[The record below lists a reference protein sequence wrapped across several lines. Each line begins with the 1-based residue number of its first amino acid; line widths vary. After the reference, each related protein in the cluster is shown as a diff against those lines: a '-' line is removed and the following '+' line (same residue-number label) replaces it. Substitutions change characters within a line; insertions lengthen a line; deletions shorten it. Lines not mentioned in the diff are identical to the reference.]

1 MKIEINNLTKKYG
14 TEVVFNDVS
23 LNLEEVEA
31 VALIGK
37 SGSGKSTLLRLLSGI
52 ETFDKGSIFINDDTV
67 GTREFK
73 DKIGFVFQTGSLFPH
88 KTVLENIVLILEK
101 IKGLKREAAII
112 KVEGLLK
119 KFSLLEHKNK
129 YPYML
134 SGGQQQRVSIVRSLA
149 VDAEL
154 FFFDEPTS
162 ALDPVLTKEVLDMIK
177 ELRVLGKKFFIVT
190 HEIAFAKKVADYVL
204 FVEEGKIKEQGG
216 VEILESPTTNAFKA
230 FLEQVLE

>member
-1 MKIEINNLTKKYG
+1 MRIEINNLTKKYDS
-14 TEVVFNDVS
+14 EMVFDDVS
-23 LNLEEVEA
+23 INLEGVEA

-52 ETFDKGSIFINDDTV
+52 EESDSGEIFINDEIV

-88 KTVLENIVLILEK
+88 KTVLDNIVLILEK
-101 IKGLKREAAII
+101 IKGLEKEDAIR
-112 KVEGLLK
+112 KVENLLD

-190 HEIAFAKKVADYVL
+190 HEIGFARNVADYVM
-204 FVEEGKIKEQGG
+204 FIDEGKIKEQGS
-216 VEILESPTTNAFKA
+216 VEILDDPKTIEFKD
-230 FLEQVLE
+230 FLKQVL

>member
-14 TEVVFNDVS
+14 AEVVFNDVS

-52 ETFDKGSIFINDDTV
+52 ETFDKGSIFINDDIV
-67 GTREFK
+67 ETREFK

-101 IKGLKREAAII
+101 IKGIKREAAII
-112 KVEGLLK
+112 KVEGLLE

-204 FVEEGKIKEQGG
+204 FVEEGKIKEHGG
-216 VEILESPTTNAFKA
+216 VEILESPTTDVFKK
-230 FLEQVLE
+230 FLEQVL

>member
-1 MKIEINNLTKKYG
+1 MKIEINNLIKCYG
-14 TEVVFNDVS
+14 KEVVFNDVS
-23 LNLEEVEA
+23 LNLEDVEA

-52 ETFDKGSIFINDDTV
+52 ETFDQGSIFINDDIV

-101 IKGLKREAAII
+101 IKGLSKEAATD
-112 KVEGLLK
+112 KVEGLLE

-149 VDAEL
+149 VEAEL

-177 ELRVLGKKFFIVT
+177 ELRILGKKFFIVT
-190 HEIAFAKKVADYVL
+190 HEIGFAKNVADYVL
-204 FVEEGKIKEQGG
+204 FVEDGKIKEQGH
-216 VEILESPTTNAFKA
+216 VEILDNPNTDAFKG
-230 FLEQVLE
+230 FLDQVL

>member
-1 MKIEINNLTKKYG
+1 MKIDIKNLIKKYSD
-14 TEVVFNDVS
+14 EIVFDNVS
-23 LNLEEVEA
+23 LNLENVEA

-52 ETFDKGSIFINDDTV
+52 ELPNSGEIFINDEIV
-67 GTREFK
+67 NTRNFK

-88 KTVLENIVLILEK
+88 KTVLDNIVLILEK
-101 IKGLKREAAII
+101 IKGLDKKEAII
-112 KVEGLLK
+112 RVEKLLS

-134 SGGQQQRVSIVRSLA
+134 SGGQQQRLSIVRSLA
-149 VDAEL
+149 VEAEL

-177 ELRVLGKKFFIVT
+177 DLRAIGKKNFIVT

-204 FVEEGKIKEQGG
+204 FIDEGKIKEQGP
-216 VEILESPTTNAFKA
+216 VELLENPKTEAFKN
-230 FLEQVLE
+230 FLKQVL